1 MDICDDTHTLAY
13 LKDGQLPSKE
23 GITSI
28 EWKKLSK
35 RVKKRAKEY
44 MLINGNIFR
53 QISKTYPTP
62 RRVPPISERREVIKK
77 AHDDMGHYGENRSI
91 YIVAKSYYWPN
102 MHADVKKYVQECESC
117 QKSKASFK
125 QRTTLN
131 PLPLARLFERW
142 SIDLVGPLLKSQR
155 GHEYLVVAIEA
166 HSRYIVAAPLPNRL
180 SSTVAAFF
188 FENCICKFSCP
199 EVVLSDNG
207 SEFDKEFSNLMARYG
222 IKHIH
227 SSPYSPQ
234 SNGFV
239 EAANKT
245 IVNSKR
251 RSMLTH
257 LNTWDDHVHKSVY
270 AYNIARQA
278 STGFSPFFLL
288 FNQDARI
295 GDPKDAAALTQT
307 ARLQQAAVADRTEQ
321 EKETTQEAVM
331 NMAHAQEK
339 QKESYSR
346 RRPMDQPLY
355 DTDTLVLIKRHVT
368 GKGKFADK
376 TDGPFML
383 RAYNKQ
389 HTTVI
394 VEDAEGQQWTENA
407 AFVCPY
413 HPPPVA
419 AATTTPPDSA
429 PPAHRRKAPSS
440 RKSKPSAPASESQ

>member
-1 MDICDDTHTLAY
+1 
-13 LKDGQLPSKE
+13 
-23 GITSI
+23 
-28 EWKKLSK
+28 
-35 RVKKRAKEY
+35 
-44 MLINGNIFR
+44 
-53 QISKTYPTP
+53 
-62 RRVPPISERREVIKK
+62 
-77 AHDDMGHYGENRSI
+77 
-91 YIVAKSYYWPN
+91 
-102 MHADVKKYVQECESC
+102 
-117 QKSKASFK
+117 
-125 QRTTLN
+125 
-131 PLPLARLFERW
+131 
-142 SIDLVGPLLKSQR
+142 
-155 GHEYLVVAIEA
+155 
-166 HSRYIVAAPLPNRL
+166 
-180 SSTVAAFF
+180 
-188 FENCICKFSCP
+188 
-199 EVVLSDNG
+199 VLSDNG
-207 SEFDKEFSNLMARYG
+207 SEFDKEFSHLMARYG

-234 SNGFV
+234 SNGLV

-245 IVNSKR
+245 IVNSIR
-251 RSMLTH
+251 RSMSTH

-321 EKETTQEAVM
+321 EKETTQEAIM

-383 RAYNKQ
+383 KAYNKQ

-394 VEDAEGQQWTENA
+394 VEDAEGQQWTEKRGIRLSLSL
-407 AFVCPY
+407 
-413 HPPPVA
+413 
-419 AATTTPPDSA
+419 T
-429 PPAHRRKAPSS
+429 AHGSS
-440 RKSKPSAPASESQ
+440 RHFHTI